1 MFPKT
6 GNKLHGPNGPL
17 AIQAVLAEALGNEL
31 GQTHRAVKLA
41 MRWTGA
47 SERSVKHWFAGTHAP
62 SACHLVELMR
72 HSDAVLTC
80 VMFAAGRPSQVLACE
95 LISVRTQLASALET
109 MDCIIGTPEPG
120 PSSATYQA

>member
-6 GNKLHGPNGPL
+6 GNKLHGPGGPL
-17 AIQAVLAEALGNEL
+17 AIQAVLAEALVAEL

-62 SACHLVELMR
+62 SACHLIELMR
-72 HSDAVLTC
+72 HSDAVLAR
-80 VMFAAGRPSQVLACE
+80 VMFAAGRPTQVLAFE
-95 LISVRTQLASALET
+95 LTSVRSKLLGALET
-109 MDCIIGTPEPG
+109 LDFVIG
-120 PSSATYQA
+120 SSDP

>member
-6 GNKLHGPNGPL
+6 GNKLHGPNGSL
-17 AIQAVLAEALGNEL
+17 AVQVVLAEALVAEL

-62 SACHLVELMR
+62 SACHLIELMR
-72 HSDAVLTC
+72 HSDAVLAR
-80 VMFAAGRPSQVLACE
+80 VMFAAGRPTHVLACE
-95 LISVRTQLASALET
+95 LSSVRSKLVDALELI
-109 MDCIIGTPEPG
+109 DCITGTSEP
-120 PSSATYQA
+120 